1 MQVLLVN
8 TSEGPQ
14 VRTKR
19 GTRSL
24 AGVAVDF
31 ASAIT
36 IIIPRPF
43 MDTMADRSMDG
54 MTAPVALP
62 FVGVEQGAAPRNVLR
77 DQRRAGVCIGM
88 VTDPPTLLP
97 RLTRDATDDGRTII
111 RIGPVPFPLIGA
123 PPGRIGGVSVRGAF
137 FPPRC
142 STAHRLRRRYPS

>member
-1 MQVLLVN
+1 MN
-8 TSEGPQ
+8 TSEGTQ

-24 AGVAVDF
+24 TSVAMNF

-43 MDTMADRSMDG
+43 MDTMADRG
-54 MTAPVALP
+54 MGWMTTPVALP

-77 DQRRAGVCIGM
+77 DQRRAGVRIGM
-88 VTDPPTLLP
+88 VTDPPALLP
-97 RLTRDATDDGRTII
+97 RLTGDDTDDGRAII
-111 RIGPVPFPLIGA
+111 CIGPVPFPLIGA
-123 PPGRIGGVSVRGAF
+123 PPGRIGGVLMRGAF

-142 STAHRLRRRYPS
+142 GTAHRLRRWCPS